1 MLISGVPL
9 MSENMTSSSAAALLH
24 GASGAPISAG
34 TMLRQAREA
43 QGLHIG
49 ALAVSLKV
57 SVKKLEALE
66 ANQFDLLPGAVF
78 IRALAASVC
87 RTLKIDPDPVLQ
99 QMPQTTAPLLKSS
112 DGGINIPFRS
122 SGVGAARWSMELL
135 TRPFVWVILGLLAG
149 AALLVVVP
157 FPPRSEEGAPL
168 KAESTMSPESAVA
181 AQAAPV
187 AAPVATPASADQ
199 AAVPGSGAT
208 AGAVVFKAHGMS
220 WVEVIDANRVVQVRK
235 NLSDGEVVG
244 VSGAMPLSVVVGRAD
259 HTEVLIGDQPFD
271 LSTVSKDRV
280 ARFEVK

>member
-1 MLISGVPL
+1 MLISGVSL
-9 MSENMTSSSAAALLH
+9 MSENTVPSSAAVVLDSA
-24 GASGAPISAG
+24 AGAPISGG
-34 TMLRQAREA
+34 TMLRRAREA

-87 RTLKIDPDPVLQ
+87 RTLKIDPEPVLQ
-99 QMPQTTAPLLKSS
+99 QMPHTTAPLLKSS

-122 SGVGAARWSMELL
+122 GGVGSTSWSMELL
-135 TRPFVWVILGLLAG
+135 TRPFIWVILGLLVG

-157 FPPRSEEGAPL
+157 FPPRSDEGAAL

-181 AQAAPV
+181 AQSI
-187 AAPVATPASADQ
+187 PVATPASAEQ

-208 AGAVVFKAHGMS
+208 AGAVVFKAHGAS
-220 WVEVIDANRVVQVRK
+220 WVEVIDANRVVQVRR

-271 LSTVSKDRV
+271 LSAVTKDRV
-280 ARFEVK
+280 ARFEVKQ